1 MDDYDYMPA
10 AACAV
15 ITSATTLLCRWEVI
29 EAATGAPVLYGAT
42 LPANM
47 TGPQVKI
54 LHSPALKNWSLL
66 SVVLGQQEPYA
77 CLCTAGL

>member
-1 MDDYDYMPA
+1 MDKYDYMSA

-15 ITSATTLLCRWEVI
+15 FTSANTLLCRWEVI

-47 TGPQVKI
+47 TGPQVDSP
-54 LHSPALKNWSLL
+54 HSPALKNWSLL
-66 SVVLGQQEPYA
+66 SVVLGQQESYA